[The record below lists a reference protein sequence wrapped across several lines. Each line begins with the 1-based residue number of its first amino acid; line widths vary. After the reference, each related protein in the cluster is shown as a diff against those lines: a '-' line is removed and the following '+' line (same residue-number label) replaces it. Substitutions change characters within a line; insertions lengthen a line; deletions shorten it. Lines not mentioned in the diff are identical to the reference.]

1 MSRYTVVPERGVE
14 SPRASSKMAGGGED
28 DGETTVV
35 VGSVEREGVEVVVEV
50 VERVRLDPAELL
62 PRVLGRYSP
71 VVVDRG
77 EGIYVWDV
85 EGRRYVDFTSGIA
98 VVNTGHCHPRVVQA
112 IQEQAAK
119 IIHAQANI
127 FAHEPMMRAAVE
139 LTATLP
145 ANLNQVFFTNSGA
158 EAVEGAL
165 KLAKIATGRPA
176 IIAFRGAFHGR
187 THAAMTVTS
196 SKVKVRAHY
205 EPLLPSVYHAPFPY
219 VFRSPYKGPAADA
232 DLEYF
237 AELERMFDQLVM
249 PDDVAAILME
259 SVLGEGGYVVPPAR
273 WVQNVR
279 RLCDEHG
286 ILLIMDEI
294 QSGMGRTGKMWGFEH
309 YGVGPDIMTVAKG
322 IASGM
327 PVSAVVADRAIMDR
341 WAPGS
346 HGGTYGGNAV
356 GTAAA
361 AATLEVM
368 RDERL
373 PENAARMGEILM
385 AGLREIQAEH
395 PVIGDVRGLGL
406 MVATEFVT
414 DDGAPNPAAAAAVI
428 DRCLADGV
436 LLLTCG
442 TYEQAI
448 RIIPP
453 LVVTEEQIREF
464 LGVYA
469 RAVASI

>member
-1 MSRYTVVPERGVE
+1 MVVQAVE
-14 SPRASSKMAGGGED
+14 Q
-28 DGETTVV
+28 
-35 VGSVEREGVEVVVEV
+35 
-50 VERVRLDPAELL
+50 VRLNPADLV

-71 VVVDRG
+71 LVVDRG
-77 EGIYVWDV
+77 QGIYVWDV
-85 EGRRYVDFTSGIA
+85 EGNRYVDFTSGIG

-145 ANLNQVFFTNSGA
+145 ANLNQVFWTNSGA
-158 EAVEGAL
+158 EAVEGAI
-165 KLAKIATGRPA
+165 KLAKVATGRPA
-176 IIAFRGAFHGR
+176 IIAFRGGFHGR
-187 THAAMTVTS
+187 THAAMAVTS
-196 SKVKVRAHY
+196 SRVKVRGHY
-205 EPLLPSVYHAPFPY
+205 EPLLPSVYYAPFPY
-219 VFRSPYKGPAADA
+219 LFRSPYKGAPEDA
-232 DLEYF
+232 DLHYF
-237 AELERMFDQLVM
+237 AELEQLFDQLVM

-259 SVLGEGGYVVPPAR
+259 SVVGEGGYIVPPTR

-279 RLCDEHG
+279 RLCDRHG
-286 ILLIMDEI
+286 ILLIMDEV
-294 QSGMGRTGKMWGFEH
+294 QSGMGRTGRMWGFEH
-309 YGVGPDIMTVAKG
+309 YDVVPDIMAVAKG

-327 PVSAVVADRAIMDR
+327 PVSAVVSDRAIMDK
-341 WAPGS
+341 WAPGA

-373 PENAARMGEILM
+373 PENAARTGEILM
-385 AGLREIQAEH
+385 TGLREIQADN

-414 DDGAPNPAAAAAVI
+414 ADGSPNPEVVKTVLQYCQ
-428 DRCLADGV
+428 DEKV

-442 TYEQAI
+442 TYDQVI
-448 RIIPP
+448 RIVPP

-464 LGVYA
+464 LDVYR
-469 RAVASI
+469 RAVAAV